1 MYYMI
6 AITLPYLISIVMA
19 INTNPITQLI
29 TDFRALQA
37 KDAITPE
44 SLGYILQRIA
54 NLFEQTVDENSFIKS
69 NSYVRNLGLFA
80 SVNDALQA
88 AAAREIVDNRSLSIL
103 HWCTEGDAG
112 TILMSRWGGNYVTQL
127 LFMHGQTRTSQVR
140 LITAGGNYEVGEW
153 KELVMATEV
162 SYDSKNHKVTYK
174 DIKGVSKDLF
184 SVPLASGDIPGLIQS
199 VSINKQRLPMSGG
212 NVNLQTGNG
221 LQVDAEKKLGLKL
234 GRGLQ
239 YSAKG
244 EVEANVTSD
253 DTSEL
258 LRRIQGTSEKSSAYS
273 DPFKYVRIDKPESGD
288 IFSEVNRWLD
298 DLHPTDGQTH
308 EEKLAVVGFFRL
320 NVVGLQY
327 EVHNFI
333 NSWDG
338 NICRQVML
346 GLVTIGNNGNIIPSN
361 TYHIVQRLYNG
372 TTWGEWEL
380 ASGKVSSVSVNGQSL
395 PVTNVGNIDFK
406 LDRKIFSKDAENN
419 ITLRNIIDLGILGQT
434 DAEAKAAERGITEN
448 SRVRIIT
455 WCSGDNGAGDGCSIL
470 QSRWGTYYVC
480 QVELFVGQE
489 RAVRYRLI
497 TTGGNYS
504 VGEWQDL
511 IIPTGMSYDAG
522 LRKVKCNGIRP
533 NSTKD
538 LFTIPMASV
547 SGYGLVKIGKYL
559 KIENGLLTIDVP
571 VLKTALGI

>member
-1 MYYMI
+1 MAMTQDELQNIISAVLSSIRTNSRTIDQLTPVASLNASDSFEISGGKRVTYAVFKQLI
-6 AITLPYLISIVMA
+6 GSLIETEKEALEQLIS
-19 INTNPITQLI
+19 
-29 TDFRALQA
+29 
-37 KDAITPE
+37 
-44 SLGYILQRIA
+44 
-54 NLFEQTVDENSFIKS
+54 QTVLKS
-69 NSYVRNLGLFA
+69 A
-80 SVNDALQA
+80 
-88 AAAREIVDNRSLSIL
+88 EITATDSTATLSISSNGKNIS
-103 HWCTEGDAG
+103 TSVPIVSADSAG
-112 TILMSRWGGNYVTQL
+112 LM
-127 LFMHGQTRTSQVR
+127 
-140 LITAGGNYEVGEW
+140 TAADK
-153 KELVMATEV
+153 KEL
-162 SYDSKNHKVTYK
+162 
-174 DIKGVSKDLF
+174 
-184 SVPLASGDIPGLIQS
+184 Q
-199 VSINKQRLPMSGG
+199 
-212 NVNLQTGNG
+212 NVKLR
-221 LQVDAEKKLGLKL
+221 DAELLK
-234 GRGLQ
+234 
-239 YSAKG
+239 
-244 EVEANVTSD
+244 
-253 DTSEL
+253 
-258 LRRIQGTSEKSSAYS
+258 RIQGTSENTKPYT
-273 DPFKYVRIDKPESGD
+273 DPFKYVRIEKPESGD
-288 IFSEVNRWLD
+288 EFAEVNSWLD
-298 DLHPTDGQTH
+298 DLHPTDGQTY

-346 GLVTIGNNGNIIPSN
+346 GLVTIGNNGNIILSN

-434 DAEAKAAERGITEN
+434 DAEAKAAERSITEN
-448 SRVRIIT
+448 SRIRIIT
-455 WCSGDNGAGDGCSIL
+455 WCSGENGTGDGFSIL

-480 QVELFVGQE
+480 QVEMFVGQE

-511 IIPTGMSYDAG
+511 IIPTGMSYDAA
-522 LRKVKCNGIRP
+522 LRKVKCGGIRP

-538 LFTIPMASV
+538 LFTLPIASA

-559 KIENGLLTIDVP
+559 KVENGLLTIDVP
-571 VLKTALGI
+571 ALKTALGI

>member
-1 MYYMI
+1 
-6 AITLPYLISIVMA
+6 MA
-19 INTNPITQLI
+19 INTNSITQLI
-29 TDFRALQA
+29 TEFRALQS
-37 KDAITPE
+37 KDAISPE

-54 NLFEQTVDENSFIKS
+54 NLFGQTVDENSFTKS

-88 AAAREIVDNRSLSIL
+88 AAVREIVDNRSLSIL

-127 LFMHGQTRTSQVR
+127 LFMHGQSRTTKVR

-153 KELVMATEV
+153 KELVVATEV

-174 DIKGVSKDLF
+174 DIRGVSKDLF
-184 SVPLASGDIPGLIQS
+184 SVPLASGDKAGLIQS
-199 VSINKQRLPMSGG
+199 VSIDKQRLPMSDGS
-212 NVNLQTGNG
+212 VNLQTGNG
-221 LQVDAEKKLGLKL
+221 LKVDAEKKLGLKL
-234 GRGLQ
+234 GRGLH
-239 YSAKG
+239 YSDKG
-244 EVEANVTSD
+244 EVEANVTSN

-258 LRRIQGTSEKSSAYS
+258 LRRIQGTSENSNPYM
-273 DPFKYVRIDKPESGD
+273 DTFKYVRIDNPESGNLFD
-288 IFSEVNRWLD
+288 EVNKWLD
-298 DLHPTDGQTH
+298 DLHTTDGQSS
-308 EEKLAVVGFFRL
+308 EEKQSYIGFFRL

-333 NSWDG
+333 NSWSG

-346 GLVTIGNNGNIIPSN
+346 GLVTIGNNGTIIPSN

-372 TTWGEWEL
+372 TAWSEWEL
-380 ASGKVSSVSVNGQSL
+380 TSGKVNSVSVNGQSL

-406 LDRKIFSKDAENN
+406 LDKKIFTKDAENN
-419 ITLRNIIDLGILGQT
+419 ISLSNIIDLGILSRS
-434 DAEAKAAERGITEN
+434 DAEAKAAERSITEN

-455 WCSGDNGAGDGCSIL
+455 WCSGENGVGDGCSIL

-489 RAVRYRLI
+489 RAVRYRFI

-504 VGEWQDL
+504 VGEWKDL
-511 IIPTGMSYDAG
+511 IIPTGISYDEG
-522 LRKVKCNGIRP
+522 SRKVKCSGIRP

-538 LFTIPMASV
+538 LFTLSIASA

-559 KIENGLLTIDVP
+559 KVENGLLTIDVP
-571 VLKTALGI
+571 SLKTVLGI